1 VELTQCRFDKV
12 EAALAAAKGKV
23 VLVDC
28 WGAVVPAVLRQLPE
42 AGREAREV
50 RPKGLVCLSVS
61 LDQGGRRSTPPECTR
76 PEGEERSL
84 PELLPDRL
92 HSDNAKMEGGS
103 ARSPASRTRCCS
115 AGPGEA
121 GVGRSPDGGPGLV
134 AKIEAELAK

>member
-1 VELTQCRFDKV
+1 
-12 EAALAAAKGKV
+12 
-23 VLVDC
+23 
-28 WGAVVPAVLRQLPE
+28 VVPAVRHQLPE

-121 GVGRSPDGGPGLV
+121 ESGKVTRRRTRAGREDRGGTGEVTGAAGVFLIVGGRS
-134 AKIEAELAK
+134 